1 MMSVML
7 MLGTGGSFWVLMR
20 VMSKCSRLFLGGEKS
35 VAYFKSGVLNKEAQV
50 HSNCSSMKVDKLGNE
65 RDMSR
70 REWMGMMSNNGV

>member
-20 VMSKCSRLFLGGEKS
+20 VMSKCSRLYRRFLWGE
-35 VAYFKSGVLNKEAQV
+35 NR
-50 HSNCSSMKVDKLGNE
+50 GNE